1 MKCNSRHV
9 ECMLVSSLSHSSK
22 TNFLAILML
31 ISLNSNKENL
41 SIQSVIMAKLKCDYV
56 SFINFAVDFQEEALR
71 QKRLAAAAMS
81 RPDVTSSDSSLSS
94 NDVLTIT
101 TVSPD
106 QVTFLVSSPSMWP
119 DAVVKN
125 SHGTFYL
132 KIDVFEVAQRVFI
145 HLGYCCK
152 TICQEKRSK
161 IVTLVPIHPRL
172 LGQSRVKLCHR
183 P

>member
-1 MKCNSRHV
+1 MHVGEQFESLIKNQLSCNI
-9 ECMLVSSLSHSSK
+9 
-22 TNFLAILML
+22 FML

-106 QVTFLVSSPSMWP
+106 QVTFLVSSPSM
-119 DAVVKN
+119 
-125 SHGTFYL
+125 
-132 KIDVFEVAQRVFI
+132 
-145 HLGYCCK
+145 
-152 TICQEKRSK
+152 
-161 IVTLVPIHPRL
+161 
-172 LGQSRVKLCHR
+172 
-183 P
+183 